1 MPRNQQSRSRLD
13 LPTQQQIKPV
23 FTKKRPACHLCVLFG
38 YLYGDMITTETMSA
52 AENNDTELVAGS
64 LAGQRDAFRHIVER
78 YQSLIC
84 SLGYSATGS
93 VSQSEDIA
101 QETFVTA
108 WKQLPQLREPPKLR
122 AWLCGITRNLI
133 GKELRREGRE
143 PIHAAEPLDAVQ
155 ESAAPEP
162 LPPDHAIS
170 KEEEAILWRSLE
182 RIPEIYREPL
192 VLFYREHKSIASVS
206 ADLDLSEDAVKQRL
220 SRGRKL
226 LHEQVMAFVEGA
238 LERTNPGKAFTLGVL
253 AALPAFATS
262 AKAATIGATAAKTS
276 ALAKSAGVVGLF
288 NAVLGFVGMI
298 LGTYFA
304 YKLDRESACSPQG
317 REIIKRYYRI
327 LAACIAA
334 FALAVLSLT
343 LLGWPLLKSRPM
355 LSAGLLVGSAII
367 YLSFG
372 AALTLWVRRSLRK
385 IGRDKSLESHP
396 APPLTPIFEYRS
408 RFSLFGW
415 PLVHIRLRGGLERGP
430 VKAWIAAGDAAIG
443 LVFAFGA
450 IAVAPISFGGFA
462 VGLLTLGGV
471 AIGVVPFGGFSF
483 GLYALGALAVGWH
496 AFGGCAIA
504 WTAADGAVAVARD
517 FAVGG
522 VALARHANDTV
533 AEAFIHGSTFFQY
546 ALLAMRYVQWL
557 NLIWLLPLVLWW
569 HKKRTKVSSTKLVGV
584 CLLSLT
590 IVSGKASEVD
600 LLYSDAC
607 EFLPKVAFKRETK
620 TEASAS
626 MKMGH
631 GTSRTSLR

>member
-1 MPRNQQSRSRLD
+1 
-13 LPTQQQIKPV
+13 
-23 FTKKRPACHLCVLFG
+23 
-38 YLYGDMITTETMSA
+38 MITTETMSA

-385 IGRDKSLESHP
+385 IGPDKSVESHS